1 MSYKH
6 LTIKQR
12 NSIEVLLNEGYSMR
26 KIANSLKVNVS
37 TISREIKR
45 CEKDNYVSEE
55 AQRNYENISKER
67 AKKIKL
73 TSEIEEVIT
82 SKLNERWSPE
92 QIVGRLFQGVLSF
105 KTIYNWIYKRLIDID
120 LDLLRRKGKS
130 RKPKETRGRF
140 NVGTSISKRPK
151 EVKTRETFG
160 HWELDTVVSSRGKS
174 KGCLAT
180 FVERKTRYYI
190 AIPMKDRCKD
200 SMLEAIKII
209 HALFPKEAFKTFTS
223 DRGKEFSCYKDVE
236 SMGIDFYF
244 ADPYS
249 SWQRG
254 TNENSNGLLR
264 EYYPKKTDLSSI
276 NSVELVTN
284 LIQLNNRPRKCLEF
298 KTPLEALLHELDL
311 LS

>member
-12 NSIEVLLNEGYSMR
+12 NSIEALLTEGYSMR

-45 CEKDNYVSEE
+45 CEKDNYVSED
-55 AQRNYENISKER
+55 AQKDYENKSKEKG
-67 AKKIKL
+67 KKIKL
-73 TSEIEEVIT
+73 TSELKEIIT
-82 SKLNERWSPE
+82 SKLNEKWSPE
-92 QIVGRLFQGVLSF
+92 QIVGRLYQGELSF
-105 KTIYNWIYKRLIDID
+105 KTIYNWIYKKLIDIN
-120 LDLLRRKGKS
+120 LNLLRRKGKS
-130 RKPKETRGRF
+130 RKSKETRGKF
-140 NVGTSISKRPK
+140 NIGTSILKRPK

-160 HWELDTVVSSRGKS
+160 HWELDTIVSARGKS

-190 AIPMKDRCKD
+190 AIPMKDRSKE
-200 SMLEAIKII
+200 SMFEAIKILLT
-209 HALFPKEAFKTFTS
+209 LFPKESFKTFTS

-236 SMGIDFYF
+236 NIGIEFYF

-264 EYYPKKTDLSSI
+264 EYYPKKTDLSTI
-276 NSVELVTN
+276 DFVELVDN
-284 LIQLNNRPRKCLEF
+284 LIQLNNRPRKCLGF
-298 KTPLEALLHELDL
+298 KTPLEALLHELDF

>member
-6 LTIKQR
+6 LTTKQR
-12 NSIEVLLNEGYSMR
+12 NSIETLLNEGYSMR
-26 KIANSLKVNVS
+26 KIGKSIGVNVS

-45 CEKDNYVSEE
+45 CKKNNYTSEE
-55 AQRNYENISKER
+55 AQKDYESKSKKKG
-67 AKKIKL
+67 KKIKL
-73 TSEIEEVIT
+73 TVELEEII
-82 SKLNERWSPE
+82 SLKLKERWSPE
-92 QIVGRLFQGVLSF
+92 QIVGRLFQGELSF
-105 KTIYNWIYKRLIDID
+105 KTIYNWIYQKLIAVD
-120 LDLLRRKGKS
+120 LELLRRKGRS
-130 RKPKETRGRF
+130 RKPKETRGKF
-140 NVGTSISKRPK
+140 NVGTFISKRPK
-151 EVKTRETFG
+151 EVKKRETFG

-190 AIPMKDRCKD
+190 AIPMKDRSKE
-200 SMLEAIKII
+200 SMLKAIRMLHK
-209 HALFPKEAFKTFTS
+209 LLPNEAFKTFTS

-236 SMGIDFYF
+236 NMGIDFYF

-264 EYYPKKTDLSSI
+264 EYYPKKTDLSNI
-276 NSVELVTN
+276 NISKLIDNLV
-284 LIQLNNRPRKCLEF
+284 QLNNRPRKCLNY
-298 KTPLEALLHELDL
+298 KTPLEALLHELIF

>member
-12 NSIEVLLNEGYSMR
+12 NSIEALLTEGYSMR

-45 CEKDNYVSEE
+45 CEKDNYVSED
-55 AQRNYENISKER
+55 AQKDYENKSKEKG
-67 AKKIKL
+67 KKIKL
-73 TSEIEEVIT
+73 TSELKEIIT
-82 SKLNERWSPE
+82 SKLNEKWSPE
-92 QIVGRLFQGVLSF
+92 QIVGRLYQGELSF
-105 KTIYNWIYKRLIDID
+105 KTIYNWIYKKLIDIN
-120 LDLLRRKGKS
+120 LNLLRRKGKS
-130 RKPKETRGRF
+130 RKSKETRGKF
-140 NVGTSISKRPK
+140 NIGTSILKRPK

-160 HWELDTVVSSRGKS
+160 HWELDTIVSARGKS

-190 AIPMKDRCKD
+190 AIPMKDRSKE
-200 SMLEAIKII
+200 SMFKAIKILLT
-209 HALFPKEAFKTFTS
+209 LFPKESFKTFTS

-236 SMGIDFYF
+236 NIGIEFYF

-264 EYYPKKTDLSSI
+264 EYYPKKTDLSTI
-276 NSVELVTN
+276 DFVELVDN
-284 LIQLNNRPRKCLEF
+284 LIQLNNRPRKCLGF
-298 KTPLEALLHELDL
+298 KTPLEALLHELDF